1 MNAKPEAMNPK
12 LNVSSAVWYREPW
25 PWLLMLGPGSVIV
38 AGIFTAYLAV
48 VSSDG
53 LVEDDYYKQGLTVN
67 QRTARDQRAVELGIE
82 AELLIGA
89 DGDRIRAL
97 LHSKEGVLLP
107 ETLSM
112 RITHPTRQGFDQQ
125 VLLHSEGGTVYA
137 GAVKPFSG
145 RWHITLEDEG
155 QAWRL
160 VGDWVTGKQ
169 SVLRL
174 PASAIATAASKGNSD

>member
-1 MNAKPEAMNPK
+1 
-12 LNVSSAVWYREPW
+12 
-25 PWLLMLGPGSVIV
+25 
-38 AGIFTAYLAV
+38 LA
-48 VSSDG
+48 
-53 LVEDDYYKQGLTVN
+53 LT
-67 QRTARDQRAVELGIE
+67 
-82 AELLIGA
+82 
-89 DGDRIRAL
+89 GDRIRAL
-97 LHSKEGVLLP
+97 LHSKEGVQPAGSAEYL
-107 ETLSM
+107 

>member
-1 MNAKPEAMNPK
+1 MNAKPDAMNPK

-97 LHSKEGVLLP
+97 LRGKEGVLLP
-107 ETLSM
+107 KTLSL

-125 VLLHSEGGTVYA
+125 VLLRSEGGTVYA